1 VGARRR
7 GASRGLQGGRRLKPL
22 IVIDADVLGRRR
34 TGDETYV
41 RALLRELAPL
51 ADRERLAAVTR
62 RPELVP
68 EGIEPIA
75 LPGKSQV
82 ARMAFR
88 LPRLLRRLR
97 PTVAHF
103 NYVIP
108 PGYRGRSV
116 VTVHDLSFERH
127 PELMPLRDRLLF
139 RTLVPRSVA
148 RADRVLAVSEW
159 TKRDLVE
166 RYGVAEGKIV
176 VTPNGVD
183 GVFRPIGSTPKR
195 PPYAL
200 FVGAIQPRKDP
211 LTALEALALLD
222 DDLGLVVVGPEKR
235 GADEVR
241 AAVRR
246 LELGARVELAGHV
259 ELDELAA
266 LYRGAACLVF
276 PSRYEGF
283 GLPVLE
289 AMASGTPVVAAATGA
304 LPEIAGD
311 AAVLVEPADPA
322 ALAGGIERALADRER
337 LVAAGLE
344 RARGFSWT
352 ESARRTLDVYRELT
366 E

>member
-1 VGARRR
+1 V
-7 GASRGLQGGRRLKPL
+7 KPL
-22 IVIDADVLGRRR
+22 VVIDADVLGRRR
-34 TGDETYV
+34 TGDETYM
-41 RALLRELAPL
+41 ANLLREFVPL
-51 ADRERLAAVTR
+51 AGQERLAAVVR
-62 RPELVP
+62 HPGLVP
-68 EGIEPIA
+68 EGIEEIV
-75 LPGKSQV
+75 LPARSQI

-97 PTVAHF
+97 PAVAHF

-127 PELMPLRDRLLF
+127 PELMSIRDRLLF

-166 RYGVAEGKIV
+166 RYGVAGEKIV
-176 VTPNGVD
+176 VTPNGID
-183 GVFRPIGSTPKR
+183 EIFHPNGEAPER

-211 LTALEALALLD
+211 LTALEALALLNGE
-222 DDLGLVVVGPEKR
+222 LGLVVVGPEKR
-235 GADEVR
+235 GADDVR
-241 AAVRR
+241 TAVRR
-246 LELGARVELAGHV
+246 LGLDRRVEFAGHV
-259 ELDELAA
+259 ELEELAA

-283 GLPVLE
+283 GLPVVE

-322 ALAGGIERALADRER
+322 ALARGIERALADRER
-337 LVAAGLE
+337 LVRAGLE
-344 RARGFSWT
+344 RARRFSWA
-352 ESARRTLDVYRELT
+352 ESARRTLGVYRELT
-366 E
+366 R

>member
-1 VGARRR
+1 V
-7 GASRGLQGGRRLKPL
+7 KPL
-22 IVIDADVLGRRR
+22 VVIDADVLGRRR
-34 TGDETYV
+34 TGDETYM
-41 RALLRELAPL
+41 ANLLREFVPL
-51 ADRERLAAVTR
+51 GGQERLAAVVR
-62 RPELVP
+62 HPGLIP
-68 EGIEPIA
+68 EGIEEIV
-75 LPGKSQV
+75 LPARSQIV
-82 ARMAFR
+82 RMAFL

-97 PTVAHF
+97 PAVAHF
-103 NYVIP
+103 NYVVP

-127 PELMPLRDRLLF
+127 PELMPFRDRLLF

-166 RYGVAEGKIV
+166 RYGVAGEKVV

-183 GVFRPIGSTPKR
+183 EIFHPNGAAPTR

-235 GADEVR
+235 GADEIR
-241 AAVRR
+241 TAVHR
-246 LELGARVELAGHV
+246 LGLDRRVEFAGHV
-259 ELDELAA
+259 ELDELAT

-322 ALAGGIERALADRER
+322 ALAAGVELALADRER
-337 LVAAGLE
+337 LVTAGLE
-344 RARGFSWT
+344 RARLFSWA
-352 ESARRTLDVYRELT
+352 ESARRTLGVYRELT
-366 E
+366 Q

>member
-1 VGARRR
+1 
-7 GASRGLQGGRRLKPL
+7 L

-41 RALLRELAPL
+41 RSLLRELVPL

-68 EGIEPIA
+68 NGIEPLA
-75 LPGKSQV
+75 LRGRSQL
-82 ARMAFR
+82 ARMSLR

-97 PTVAHF
+97 PSVAHF
-103 NYVIP
+103 NYVIT
-108 PGYRGRSV
+108 PGFRGRSV
-116 VTVHDLSFERH
+116 VTVHDLTFERH

-166 RYGVAEGKIV
+166 RYGVAGEKVV

-183 GVFRPIGSTPKR
+183 EIFHPNGATPTR

-211 LTALEALALLD
+211 LTALEALALLS

-241 AAVRR
+241 TAVTR
-246 LELGARVELAGHV
+246 LGLDSRVEFAGHV

-344 RARGFSWT
+344 RARHFSWA

-366 E
+366 Q

>member
-1 VGARRR
+1 M
-7 GASRGLQGGRRLKPL
+7 

-62 RPELVP
+62 RAELVP
-68 EGIEPIA
+68 GGIEPIELRA
-75 LPGKSQV
+75 RSQV

-97 PTVAHF
+97 PELAHF

-116 VTVHDLSFERH
+116 VTVHDLSFELH

-139 RTLVPRSVA
+139 RTLVPRSVV

-166 RYGVAEGKIV
+166 RYGIAEEKIV

-183 GVFRPIGSTPKR
+183 EIFRPQGAAPDR

-211 LTALEALALLD
+211 LTALEALALSG
-222 DDLGLVVVGPEKR
+222 DDLELVVVGPEKR
-235 GADEVR
+235 GADEVQ

-246 LELGARVELAGHV
+246 LELESRVEFAGHV
-259 ELDELAA
+259 ELEELAA

-283 GLPVLE
+283 GLPMLE
-289 AMASGTPVVAAATGA
+289 AMASGTPVVAAKTGA
-304 LPEIAGD
+304 VPEIAGD

-322 ALAGGIERALADRER
+322 ALARGIEQALADRER

-344 RARGFSWT
+344 RARRFSWADT
-352 ESARRTLDVYRELT
+352 ARRTLGVYRELAG
-366 E
+366 